1 MLARTLVVDRS
12 HSVPGPER
20 KHIGVLVQLH
30 ILDIRSGFSP
40 SALQSRIDLIT
51 ATTAGQI

>member
-1 MLARTLVVDRS
+1 MLARTRVVDRS
-12 HSVPGPER
+12 RSVPGPER
-20 KHIGVLVQLH
+20 KHIGALVQLH

-40 SALQSRIDLIT
+40 SALQGRIDLIT